1 MADVLPID
9 RWAQARLV
17 SVPEVAA
24 ALGLTVGRG
33 RPPSWGPC
41 PACGAERRGKEDP
54 RLPLGVRRD
63 GAGWR
68 CHACQESGDALDLA
82 ARVVVGVRAAE
93 ARGEKAAALLGWYAA
108 HGWCDP
114 DGTKESVW
122 KAPPKAP
129 AEPPKRLGAAAVWG
143 VWESCVAPGG
153 AALEWLRSRG
163 VEGVAATGVVRELPP
178 GFGGVGWWPAGWV
191 DCWRL
196 VAPLWTADGE
206 AAGLHGRAV
215 RAVTPKTRNAL
226 GYEVAGLYL
235 ASPAAL
241 AMLRGQGKPRRVL
254 VVEGFSDWLRA
265 QAVAGTAEAVLGC
278 VAGSWSTLGEIAWPA
293 GCRVEL
299 VPDGDAAGA
308 RYAEAG
314 LAALAAVGVSA
325 VRLEVPEGSDLSD
338 VVSTSVDLA
347 TLRRRY
353 RGPDPEVSVALMRS
367 KGGTVQGTLRN
378 ALTVLEADPRWCGRL
393 RLNEFARQ
401 VEFDGV
407 LVQDED
413 EVGIYRWLAENYGL
427 EVSTQRVSEAIRYLA
442 RPNSYHPVRE
452 YLDRLRW
459 DGVPRV
465 DGLLTRYFGAP
476 DTPLNRE
483 QAKRWMVSCVA
494 RVRQPGCKVDT
505 VLILAGQQGLG
516 KSRGLR
522 ALATRGEWFSDSAI
536 DFRNKDAYQVLP
548 GTWIYELAE
557 LDSFRRSEASAIKA
571 FLASQ
576 HDTYRPSYGR
586 NPVRMLRQTVF
597 VGTTNEAEFLNDPT
611 GSRRFWPVQVTEVDV
626 EAIEADRNQLWAE
639 AAALYAAGEP
649 WWLSPEMDLELRQES
664 EQYRQVDAWEA
675 PITRWVSGRVSDFT
689 VTELL
694 EDALKIDPGR
704 QTRADGMRAA
714 TVLKTVG
721 CRKGARRTS
730 TTGERVYPWSPPVRS
745 LPGA

>member
-1 MADVLPID
+1 MAEVVQID

-17 SVPEVAA
+17 SVPDVAA

-41 PACGAERRGKEDP
+41 PACSAERRGAEDA

-68 CHACQESGDALDLA
+68 CHACQEGGDALDLA

-93 ARGEKAAALLGWYAA
+93 VRGAHAAALLGWYAA
-108 HGWCDP
+108 QGWCDP
-114 DGTKESVW
+114 DGAERSEW
-122 KAPPKAP
+122 RPPARVP
-129 AEPPKRLGAAAVWG
+129 AEPPRRLGAAAVWG

-178 GFGGVGWWPAGWV
+178 GSGGLAWWPAGWV

-215 RAVTPKTRNAL
+215 TDARPKTRNAL

-241 AMLRGQGKPRRVL
+241 ALLRGQAQPRRVL
-254 VVEGFSDWLRA
+254 VVEGYSDWLRA

-338 VVSTSVDLA
+338 VVSTPEDLA
-347 TLRRRY
+347 ALRRCY
-353 RGPDPEVSVALMRS
+353 HGPDPEVSVALERS
-367 KGGTVQGTLRN
+367 HSGAVRGTLRN

-393 RLNEFARQ
+393 RLNVFSGQ
-401 VEFDGV
+401 VEYDGR
-407 LVQDED
+407 LIRDED
-413 EVGIYRWLAENYGL
+413 EVGIYRWLSEQYHL
-427 EVSTQRVSEAIRYLA
+427 EIGTQRVSEALRYLA
-442 RPNSYHPVRE
+442 SQDSYHPVCE
-452 YLDRLRW
+452 YLDSLQW
-459 DGVPRV
+459 DGVARIG
-465 DGLLTRYFGAP
+465 GLLSRYFGAA
-476 DTPLNRE
+476 DTPLHQELGR
-483 QAKRWMVSCVA
+483 RWLISCVA

-505 VLILAGQQGLG
+505 VLILAGSQGLG

-522 ALATRGEWFSDSAI
+522 ALAVRPQWFSDSAI
-536 DFRNKDAYQVLP
+536 DFRSKDAYQVLP

-571 FLASQ
+571 FLAAQ
-576 HDTYRPSYGR
+576 EDRYRPSYGR
-586 NPVRMLRQTVF
+586 NTVHMPRQTVF
-597 VGTTNEAEFLNDPT
+597 CGTTNEEEFISDPT
-611 GSRRFWPVQVTEVDV
+611 GSRRFWPVRVSVVDT
-626 EAIEADRNQLWAE
+626 EAIEADRDQIWAE
-639 AAALYAAGEP
+639 AQAAYAAGET
-649 WWLSPEMDLELRQES
+649 WWLDPGADDELRQES

-675 PITRWVSGRVSDFT
+675 PIARWVAGRVSDFT
-689 VTELL
+689 VDELL
-694 EDALKIDPGR
+694 EAALAIEPGR
-704 QTRADGMRAA
+704 QTRGDSMRAA
-714 TVLKTVG
+714 GILKRVG
-721 CRKGARRTS
+721 CTKGARRRDQA
-730 TTGERVYPWSPPVRS
+730 GARVYPWTPPRRSP
-745 LPGA
+745 